1 MTNNNFKF
9 LCDSFN
15 PFKIEGEICDY
26 CGIGFSQTS
35 AIEPP
40 LIEAN
45 LPSYHNA
52 YILGTN
58 GSVDCRIFIYRTS
71 VKSKEFQVEVSCIK
85 LKQIRQ

>member
-1 MTNNNFKF
+1 MTKDNLKF

-15 PFKIEGEICDY
+15 QFKIEGEICDY

-40 LIEAN
+40 LLETN

-58 GSVDCRIFIYRTS
+58 GSVDCRISIYRTS
-71 VKSKEFQVEVSCIK
+71 KETEEIQVEVSCIK
-85 LKQIRQ
+85 LKYTRR